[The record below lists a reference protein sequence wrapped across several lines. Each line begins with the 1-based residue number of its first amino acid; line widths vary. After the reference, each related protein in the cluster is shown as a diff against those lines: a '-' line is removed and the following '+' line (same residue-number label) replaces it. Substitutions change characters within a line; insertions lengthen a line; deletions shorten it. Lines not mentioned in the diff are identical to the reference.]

1 MVVWNLESHISREEG
16 FKAQVGDENGRI
28 SGGGFPSI
36 DESGFLSTKSRV
48 CKQASTAATNG
59 MTRRH
64 GKDAAGS
71 SVAAAGQGSSNKNGK
86 IAGPQESDSWNEISG
101 DDTDRK
107 KKDSKK
113 YAQILESP
121 ETMDPENQIYNNKS
135 NKLNDYELKLDNS
148 QDDDYGAN
156 FDDEV
161 KSSPKNGQKPKTSKT
176 QERMKKNIANYLHEP
191 KPERRKHSLF
201 KAHIKLKGHTKSVE
215 DLVFKPNS
223 KDILCSVGVDRQ
235 VVFWDL
241 RTGTA
246 PTLRLQE
253 VHKSDINT
261 VDWSSQNDNL
271 LATGS
276 NDTLV
281 KILDIRKAYNLIGS
295 SAPKVSDHNSP
306 IVQTLHKH

>member
-1 MVVWNLESHISREEG
+1 M
-16 FKAQVGDENGRI
+16 
-28 SGGGFPSI
+28 
-36 DESGFLSTKSRV
+36 
-48 CKQASTAATNG
+48 QAS
-59 MTRRH
+59 
-64 GKDAAGS
+64 
-71 SVAAAGQGSSNKNGK
+71 KNGK
-86 IAGPQESDSWNEISG
+86 INGQQESDSWNEISG

-121 ETMDPENQIYNNKS
+121 ETQDPENQIYGNKV
-135 NKLNDYELKLDNS
+135 NKLNDYELKLENS
-148 QDDDYGAN
+148 LE
-156 FDDEV
+156 DELDHPHDEELR
-161 KSSPKNGQKPKTSKT
+161 SSKNEQKTKASKT

-241 RTGTA
+241 RTGTT

-276 NDTLV
+276 NDTHV
-281 KILDIRKAYNLIGS
+281 KILDIRKAHNLIGTS
-295 SAPKVSDHNSP
+295 SPKVSDQQSP
-306 IVQTLHKH
+306 IIQTLHKHQSKVHVVKFANFSRNYLASCGDSLLFWDLSNIGDE